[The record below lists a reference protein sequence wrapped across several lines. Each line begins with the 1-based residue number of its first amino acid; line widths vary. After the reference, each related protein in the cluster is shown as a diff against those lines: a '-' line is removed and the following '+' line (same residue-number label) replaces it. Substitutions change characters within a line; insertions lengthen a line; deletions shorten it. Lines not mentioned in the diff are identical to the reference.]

1 MPIIFTEGLTPDF
14 PEGSFDTELEH
25 VKLLFSQVEAG
36 GAYINQLQAPIDT
49 LVTKIDS
56 RTSDL
61 IGFKSE
67 IESDIASLEAML
79 VVPTDPNS
87 VPPNQPLTDPIT
99 GEPLDNIP
107 DCWQAAGHGGGDISS
122 IIGALNGLISNIDT
136 ALDTILPELKTEINT
151 VDIDNFKLHMDLL
164 SGVREVPPIGII
176 KPNNPAL
183 MGLTRAV
190 TDIENRFGIAFTNYL
205 VLVFETLFLG
215 DITIANTQTDL
226 DAEPFVG
233 LYGDIN
239 VVSRVTACPPALETN
254 APTAIIADINA
265 FGAPNAAWNTAVA
278 ENKPIFEQHVI
289 DDMAEYDILTDKL
302 ARYVQAYNISAY
314 IRDPYYAFMY
324 TDVFGSGSVNNIIIQ
339 LQNGDIT

>member
-1 MPIIFTEGLTPDF
+1 MPITFTEGLTPDF

-25 VKLLFSQVEAG
+25 VKLLFSQVETG
-36 GAYINQLQAPIDT
+36 GAYINPLEDGVND

-61 IGFKSE
+61 VAFKSE
-67 IESDIASLEAML
+67 IQTDIASLEAML

-87 VPPNQPLTDPIT
+87 TPPGQPATDPLT

-107 DCWQAAGHGGGDISS
+107 DCWQEAGHSGGDISS

-151 VDIDNFKLHMDLL
+151 TDIDNFKLHMDLL
-164 SGVREVPPIGII
+164 SGVDEAPPPGII

-215 DITIANTQTDL
+215 DITIANAQTDL

-239 VVSRVTACPPALETN
+239 VVSRVSNCPTGN
-254 APTAIIADINA
+254 FAPSGIISDINA

-278 ENKPIFEQHVI
+278 ENKPIFEQHI
-289 DDMAEYDILTDKL
+289 ADDMAEYDSLVDKL